1 MSIRDKEKNANANP
15 EQKNMTNKRMRKNK
29 KYRTTADKD
38 SVKVNKPEKTFKLK
52 IILFSGQNL
61 QNLKFQGPHTDA
73 DTGISEN

>member
-1 MSIRDKEKNANANP
+1 MTIRECEKS
-15 EQKNMTNKRMRKNK
+15 K
-29 KYRTTADKD
+29 KYRTADKD

-73 DTGISEN
+73 DTGISENWFAMGAKVFMLCLLY